1 MSLEAVFLVALV
13 LAFAWSIGAHYTGA
27 CMGMPFGSGS
37 IKLVPALVLM
47 AVLALLGAVFASHRV
62 ESTVGLSIIDASKVT
77 VAAAIV
83 IVVSAFL
90 LTTVY
95 TARKIPTSTI
105 QILVFCVV
113 GTALGAGISVHW
125 LTILKLAIVWVIA
138 PPIAL
143 GLGYLFTHG
152 VDRIVGYRAGQQN
165 VEARVLRTLSVILVI
180 VGAAASFTMGA
191 NDVSNATGVFIMT
204 HLFDVWVAG
213 LIGGLGLLLGVL
225 TWGKPLL
232 KKVAFDIVHVD
243 LSMASAAQLVQ
254 AVVVFLA
261 VTFGFFTSMNQA
273 LVGAMMGA
281 GIARG
286 NGTIQWKAVANIVK
300 GWIIAPISGIILA
313 FLFAKLAELW
323 FTL

>member
-1 MSLEAVFLVALV
+1 MAVEAVILVVAV
-13 LAFAWSIGAHYTGA
+13 LGFAWSIGAHYTGA
-27 CMGMPFGSGS
+27 CMGMPFSSGS

-62 ESTVGLSIIDASKVT
+62 ESTVGLDIIDASKVT
-77 VAAAIV
+77 VVAALV
-83 IVVSAFL
+83 IIIAAFL
-90 LTTVY
+90 LTTIY

-113 GTALGAGISVHW
+113 GMAMGAGIPIHW
-125 LTILKLAIVWVIA
+125 LTILELAIIWVIA
-138 PPIAL
+138 PPVAL
-143 GLGYLFTHG
+143 ILGYLLTHG
-152 VDRIVGYRAGQQN
+152 LDRIVGFDPNNRQST
-165 VEARVLRTLSVILVI
+165 VLRTLSVILVV

-191 NDVSNATGVFIMT
+191 NDVSNATGVLIMT
-204 HLFDVWVAG
+204 HLFNVWSAG
-213 LIGGLGLLLGVL
+213 LIGGIGLLIGVL

-261 VTFGFFTSMNQA
+261 VAFGFFTSMNQA

-286 NGTIQWKAVANIVK
+286 TGTIEWRAISNIVK
-300 GWIIAPISGIILA
+300 GWIIAPISGILIA
-313 FLFAKLAELW
+313 FLLAKLAGIW